1 MSETGEAGEARATRH
16 HRESAEQELDRE
28 SSYGT
33 FPLLKHERTW
43 SGWDFTWVN
52 TALAIATWAF
62 LVGGSTALLVGF
74 QQGVAAMIIG
84 NAIGLCFMVLASVV
98 ASQRYGSEQYT
109 LLRGAFG
116 VVGVGIL
123 VFTVILVT
131 EMGWSALLAIMAGR
145 AASQVA
151 STVSGVELDQYGP
164 AVVVG
169 ALLAILLAWFV
180 LSRGPVTIGK
190 FNKWI
195 APGLAVITVV
205 MFGFL
210 VVNTSWGALLDAAPL
225 APFDD
230 ATLNF
235 MVAVEFNVGVGV
247 SWYPVMG
254 SLARMTVS
262 RKAAVWPAYGGLLV
276 ATLIAQMVGM
286 GAALTLGDSDP
297 TLWMVPFGGPVL
309 GVAVLV
315 FIAFANITSMSS
327 IIYSTILAIR
337 QSSGR
342 LLARI
347 PWTVLTASF
356 FVLPAILSFFPQF
369 MYEQFMVFVSVSGAF
384 LTAVCG
390 VAVAD
395 YFFLRRQRMDLRELH
410 LAQHGQLYAYPG
422 GVNGAGMLGLV
433 AGAAFYLWLYNPIT
447 LDTQPVFSVITASF
461 PAALV
466 AAVVYLLA
474 TALIHRGRRLSPEPV
489 PVPVTT
495 GTTST
500 APTQAKEGRA

>member
-1 MSETGEAGEARATRH
+1 MADAHARSTSPARHETVQ
-16 HRESAEQELDRE
+16 QELDRE
-28 SSYGT
+28 SAYGT
-33 FPLLKHERTW
+33 FPLLKDERTW

-62 LVGGSTALLVGF
+62 LVGGSTALMVGF

-84 NAIGLCFMVLASVV
+84 NAIGLGFMVLASVV
-98 ASQRYGSEQYT
+98 ASQRYGTEQYT

-131 EMGWSALLAIMAGR
+131 EMGWSSLLAIMAGR
-145 AASQVA
+145 AASQVT
-151 STVSGVELDQYGP
+151 STVIGVELDQYGP
-164 AVVVG
+164 TVVIG
-169 ALLAILLAWFV
+169 ALLAIVISWYV

-195 APGLAVITVV
+195 APGLAVITFI
-205 MFGFL
+205 MFVFL
-210 VVNTSWGALLDAAPL
+210 VVNTSWGTLLDAAPL

-230 ATLNF
+230 ETLNF

-254 SLARMTVS
+254 SLARMTVT

-276 ATLIAQMVGM
+276 ATLIAQIVGM

-347 PWTVLTASF
+347 PWKILTASF
-356 FVLPAILSFFPQF
+356 FILPAILSFFPQF

-395 YFFLRRQRMDLRELH
+395 YFFLRKQRMDLRELH
-410 LAQHGQLYAYPG
+410 LAQHGQLYAYPA
-422 GVNGAGMLGLV
+422 GVNWSGIIALLSGAG
-433 AGAAFYLWLYNPIT
+433 FYLWLYNPIT
-447 LDTQPVFSVITASF
+447 LDTQTVFSLITASF
-461 PAALV
+461 PAAVVAGIVYLV
-466 AAVVYLLA
+466 ATGLL
-474 TALIHRGRRLSPEPV
+474 HRGRRRHPDPV
-489 PVPVTT
+489 SRRDVTEADHIDT
-495 GTTST
+495 
-500 APTQAKEGRA
+500 KENQS

>member
-1 MSETGEAGEARATRH
+1 MSEAANARDSRPT
-16 HRESAEQELDRE
+16 RESVERELSRE

-74 QQGVAAMIIG
+74 QRGVAAMIIG

-131 EMGWSALLAIMAGR
+131 EMGWSALLAVMAGR

-151 STVSGVELDQYGP
+151 STVVGVELDQYGP
-164 AVVVG
+164 TVVVG
-169 ALLAILLAWFV
+169 ALLAILVAWFV

-195 APGLAVITVV
+195 APGLAVVTVI
-205 MFGFL
+205 MFVFL
-210 VVNTSWGALLDAAPL
+210 VINTSWSGLLDAAPL
-225 APFDD
+225 APFEDD
-230 ATLNF
+230 TLNF

-262 RKAAVWPAYGGLLV
+262 RKAAVWPAYGGLLL
-276 ATLIAQMVGM
+276 ATLIAQVVGM

-309 GVAVLV
+309 GIAVLV

-356 FVLPAILSFFPQF
+356 FILPAILAFFPQF

-422 GVNGAGMLGLV
+422 GINWAGLLGLA

-489 PVPVTT
+489 TAPVPATI
-495 GTTST
+495 TST
-500 APTQAKEGRA
+500 ASMHTEERPV